1 MNQRKR
7 VKKVKVRKIKFGRIL
22 LLLIIISLIIFLVM
36 QFIDKKIKNIY
47 VINSNSNYLLKDQY
61 ILDISELSDYPSS
74 LKNSSSKIKNKLDNN
89 IFIKEAV
96 VYKKGLYSVYIEIKE
111 NRTLFYNSSNSKYI
125 LEDGK
130 EVSYD
135 DFSSMYPKLITHLPI
150 VPTLVNYTPEDIY
163 NKLIMKMCDIDD
175 SVLSHIS
182 EIRYDPNNVDEERF
196 LFTMSDGNYVYI
208 TPSRMNLINK
218 YLDIVIE
225 VDGKKGTLYL
235 DYGDHFVFE

>member
-74 LKNSSSKIKNKLDNN
+74 LKNPSSKIKNKLDNN

-135 DFSSMYPKLITHLPI
+135 DFASMYPKLITHLPI

-163 NKLIMKMCDIDD
+163 NKLITKMGDIDD

-225 VDGKKGTLYL
+225 VDGKKGILYL

>member
-163 NKLIMKMCDIDD
+163 NKLITKMGDIDD

-225 VDGKKGTLYL
+225 VDGKKGILYL

>member
-7 VKKVKVRKIKFGRIL
+7 VKKVRVRKIKFGRIF
-22 LLLIIISLIIFLVM
+22 LLLIIISLIIFLLM

-135 DFSSMYPKLITHLPI
+135 DFASMYPKLITHLPS

-163 NKLIMKMCDIDD
+163 NKLITKMGDIDD

-208 TPSRMNLINK
+208 TPSRMSLINK